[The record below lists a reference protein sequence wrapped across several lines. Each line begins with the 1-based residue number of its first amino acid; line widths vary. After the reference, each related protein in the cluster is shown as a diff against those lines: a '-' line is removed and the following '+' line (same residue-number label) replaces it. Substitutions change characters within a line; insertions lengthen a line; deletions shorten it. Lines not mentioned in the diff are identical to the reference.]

1 MIIIPAK
8 KHLHFQFSWM
18 QLHAL
23 KTGATQ
29 EHLLGKPSSTI
40 SVKFLSYFFLR
51 CTFHRDMDIAKP
63 VKLHKNACKF
73 FTFGSYFDKAMNI
86 I

>member
-51 CTFHRDMDIAKP
+51 CTFHDDMDIAKP
-63 VKLHKNACKF
+63 VNACTF
-73 FTFGSYFDKAMNI
+73 FTFGGYYDKAMNI